1 MLNLDNLPVNGT
13 VTTYSHRGAHFPVT
27 IMSSRV
33 RYGNIDVQLQPVNG
47 QGSFWIR
54 QDSLLQEKTASEV
67 ITAL

>member
-13 VTTYSHRGAHFPVT
+13 VVMYKHRGAEFPVT

-47 QGSFWIR
+47 QGSFWVRNDGINA
-54 QDSLLQEKTASEV
+54 EKTASEV